1 MARIPMAREK
11 RLRTRGAGAGT
22 TGAALAAG
30 GPGGWVVRMTLALLL
45 AALFAAA
52 TIVAI
57 APLAWRAVNAH
68 SETPIELFDVAGF
81 TGLAERSVVY
91 DVKGRQVGVFQAEN
105 SQQVAYEDIPAHVVA
120 ALLAVEDRNFMQHRG
135 VDLRAVA
142 RQVVSNLGSGSS
154 GGASTI
160 TQQVVKNE
168 LLATLPRDGRYKL
181 LQMRYAVLL
190 ERDVSKERILERW
203 FNTNFYG
210 YNAYGIQAAAEVYF
224 GKSVA
229 DLTVMEGAFL
239 VGLVRAPS
247 AYDPIREKSLSL
259 LRYKTVLKRIADV
272 GLIDMTDAEIEA
284 LSVAVLPQRVRSRP
298 DSPVARTHFTEMV
311 KEYLLSRPILG
322 DTYQERY
329 NRLFRGGLKIFTTLD
344 LDAQQAADE
353 AVTLMPENSVGAQP
367 ALVSLETS
375 TGAIRAMVGGRP
387 FRAGE
392 NEVNLAMRRRQTG
405 SSVKIFILAAALE
418 ADAEAADLIDGVL
431 PCTLPNPEN
440 PAEPFVVTNGVSEPV
455 GPLRR
460 MTALSINCAYAKLS
474 QIVGLRRTVDR
485 IYEMS
490 RSEWL
495 TPELHAIEPYASLA
509 TGANEMSPLD
519 MASGAQSI
527 ANLGVHHEPHF
538 LLRIEDRDGAT
549 TFERTERPGTEV
561 LTISA
566 AAKSV
571 DILKGTLTGGTARR
585 TPLADNRPA
594 AGKTG
599 TQARNTNAW
608 FVGFTPEYTTAVWV
622 GDPRGYT
629 AMAQVPEFRD
639 QIVGQWR
646 FSRNT
651 VTGATYP
658 AHIWKQ
664 YMDAVHE
671 GLPVRDFTD
680 DPESEEWKTYLA
692 AKRPPA
698 RLYLPGVECV
708 AQIVSGTIPA
718 PTVPGAVRTTTTTTV
733 APGDVPTE
741 TLPSV
746 PDTAV
751 VSVLP
756 TSTTISPFENNKF
769 SPLPSVP
776 IAGHLVYDCARGL
789 PGWARTS

>member
-1 MARIPMAREK
+1 MRAM
-11 RLRTRGAGAGT
+11 
-22 TGAALAAG
+22 LA
-30 GPGGWVVRMTLALLL
+30 VLL
-45 AALFAAA
+45 AALFASA
-52 TIVAI
+52 TIVAA
-57 APLAWRAVNAH
+57 APFAWRALNAH
-68 SETPIELFDVAGF
+68 SQTAIELFDVAGF

-91 DVKGRQVGVFQAEN
+91 DVKGRQIGVYQAEN
-105 SQQVAYEDIPAHVVA
+105 SQQVAFEDIPDHVVA

-135 VDLRAVA
+135 VDLRAVG
-142 RQVVSNLGSGSS
+142 RQVASNLGSGSS

-190 ERDVSKERILERW
+190 EREVTKQRILERW

-247 AYDPIREKSLSL
+247 AYDPIREKALSL
-259 LRYKTVLKRIADV
+259 RRYKTVLQRIAAE
-272 GLIDMTDAEIEA
+272 GLIEMSDADIDA
-284 LSVAVLPQRVRSRP
+284 LSVSALPQSVKSRP
-298 DSPVARTHFTEMV
+298 DSPVSRTHFTETV

-329 NRLFRGGLKIFTTLD
+329 NRLFRGGLKIYTTLD
-344 LDAQQAADE
+344 LDAQAAADA
-353 AVTLMPENSVGAQP
+353 AVKLMPDNSVGAQP
-367 ALVSLETS
+367 ALVSLETA

-387 FRAGE
+387 FRAGV

-418 ADAEAADLIDGVL
+418 AEAEPNDLIDGVL

-440 PAEPFVVTNGVSEPV
+440 PDEPFVVTNGVSEPV

-485 IYEMS
+485 IYEMA

-495 TPELHAIEPYASLA
+495 TPELHAIEPFASLA

-527 ANLGVHHEPHF
+527 ANLGVHHEPFF
-538 LLRIEDRDGAT
+538 LLRIEDRNGDAT
-549 TFERTERPGTEV
+549 YERAERPGTEV
-561 LTISA
+561 LTISSA
-566 AAKSV
+566 VKAV

-585 TPLADNRPA
+585 TPLADDRPA

-608 FVGFTPEYTTAVWV
+608 FVGFTPDYTTVVWV

-629 AMAQVPEFRD
+629 PMAQVPEFRN
-639 QIVGQWR
+639 QIVGQWG

-658 AHIWKQ
+658 AHIWKR
-664 YMDAVHE
+664 YMDDVHA

-680 DPESEEWKTYLA
+680 DPQSEEWRTYLA
-692 AKRPPA
+692 PKRPAA

-708 AQIVSGTIPA
+708 AQVVAG
-718 PTVPGAVRTTTTTTV
+718 TVPTTPPTTAAGRATTTV
-733 APGDVPTE
+733 PAPDAATE
-741 TLPSV
+741 TMPSV
-746 PDTAV
+746 PDTAI

-769 SPLPSVP
+769 SPMPSVP
-776 IAGHLVYDCARGL
+776 IAGHYVYDCAAGL
-789 PGWARTS
+789 PAWARTS